1 MPGDV
6 SPKRLLMLALLACV
20 VAATLG
26 AQPLAAWVD
35 ASEASGTVVQDVVD
49 TWSDTMQRIG
59 FDRPYEKLRH
69 LVRDA
74 EAAHFP
80 GGD

>member
-59 FDRPYEKLRH
+59 FDRPYETLRH